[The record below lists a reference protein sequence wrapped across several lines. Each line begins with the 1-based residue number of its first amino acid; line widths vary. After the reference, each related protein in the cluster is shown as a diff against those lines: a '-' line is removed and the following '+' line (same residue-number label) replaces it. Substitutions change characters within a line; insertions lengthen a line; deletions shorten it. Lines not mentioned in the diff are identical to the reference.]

1 MLVNK
6 KVKLLELAGRS
17 WAGREDRI
25 EMVDLTKSHH

>member
-6 KVKLLELAGRS
+6 KGELSERAGRS

-25 EMVDLTKSHH
+25 EMVDLTKSRH

>member
-6 KVKLLELAGRS
+6 NGEVLERAGRS

-25 EMVDLTKSHH
+25 EMVDLTKSRH